1 MRNAFD
7 KLGPAEVERIAELRR
22 RGEFLWIDLT
32 TPCSDGA
39 LVGEVGERL
48 GIPERALIALGD
60 FDPARPMSR
69 KFHTD
74 LDQVVFPFFC
84 VGRPEAAIE
93 DPAPAIEPI
102 EVHVL
107 VHGDYVLTLHR
118 EPCEALEVLRGQE
131 LPEGR
136 DEQYIVY
143 LVLDAMTDTVFEAL
157 SGIQRAVEDL
167 VDELTGVSEQ
177 TRRRRRRAVIS
188 SARVRLTVLRRRIG
202 RTRAMFERV
211 VEAVEHVPGLEG
223 GRAHLERIDR
233 QLDRAVEEIDAASR
247 SLSGLLDLFLSET
260 IFKLTVI
267 ATIFLPLTFVTG
279 FFGMNFGWMVG
290 EVDTLAAFLVFGI
303 GSLIV
308 AAVLI
313 GYVISRQ
320 TALPTEI
327 SDERRDRGRGYR
339 GRDPSRAG

>member
-1 MRNAFD
+1 MRNTFD
-7 KLGPAEVERIAELRR
+7 KLGQADAERIAGLRK

-32 TPCSDGA
+32 VPGADGDFVAEVGRRLEIPESA
-39 LVGEVGERL
+39 LV
-48 GIPERALIALGD
+48 ALGD
-60 FDPARPMSR
+60 FDPARGMTH
-69 KFHTD
+69 KFHAD
-74 LDQVVFPFFC
+74 ADQVVFPFFC
-84 VGRPEAAIE
+84 IGRPEAAIE
-93 DPAPAIEPI
+93 HPAQAIDPI

-118 EPCEALEVLRGQE
+118 ERCEALEALRAEE
-131 LPEGR
+131 LPANR

-157 SGIQRAVEDL
+157 SGIQRAMEGL
-167 VDELTGVSEQ
+167 EDELTGASERTQ
-177 TRRRRRRAVIS
+177 RRRRRGVVS
-188 SARVRLTVLRRRIG
+188 SARVRLTALRRRIG

-211 VEAVEHVPGLEG
+211 VEEVEHVRGLEG
-223 GRAHLERIDR
+223 GAGYLERIDR
-233 QLDRAVEEIDAASR
+233 QLDRAVEEIDAASQ
-247 SLSGLLDLFLSET
+247 SLSGLLDLFLNET

-267 ATIFLPLTFVTG
+267 ATIFLPLSFVTG

-308 AAVLI
+308 ATIVI

-320 TALPTEI
+320 AALPT
-327 SDERRDRGRGYR
+327 D
-339 GRDPSRAG
+339 AGSNEES